1 MGVSRRVFCAEAVA
15 SAVVGKM
22 DTMSFAQNF
31 ADDAEA
37 AAKQNKELS
46 IMKPKKL
53 YFGAEMPFAEMYQA
67 CRKEASR
74 KKPVFFI
81 HKYFARRI
89 TANFRMALLG
99 LLSKEGDDI
108 YRQFY
113 EPSCNRKELSQLT
126 VLDPFVGGGT
136 TAFEALRFGCKVIA
150 NDLQPLSY
158 FVTKALVEPIDEK
171 RVKAAV
177 KKLEASVGARIKG
190 YYKTTCPKCGKD
202 ADTMYAFHVKKA
214 VAENGG
220 IPNRLFSSFVIAYKK
235 DTFTVVCPRCGKARS
250 NRLGSSPAPPCPALC
265 DRW

>member
-1 MGVSRRVFCAEAVA
+1 MSVSRRAFCAEAVA
-15 SAVVGKM
+15 SAVVAKM
-22 DTMSFAQNF
+22 VPEALAQSLESGNEEKSGLMEM
-31 ADDAEA
+31 D
-37 AAKQNKELS
+37 
-46 IMKPKKL
+46 PKRL

-89 TANFRMALLG
+89 TANFRMVLLG
-99 LLSKEGDDI
+99 LLSKEGDNL
-108 YRQFY
+108 YQQFY

-126 VLDPFVGGGT
+126 VLDPFIGGGT

-171 RVKAAV
+171 RVKASV
-177 KKLEASVGARIKG
+177 KKLETSVGTRIKG
-190 YYKTTCPKCGKD
+190 YYKTPCPKCGKR

-214 VAENGG
+214 VSEDGG
-220 IPNRLFSSFVIAYKK
+220 DHNRLFSSFIIAYKK
-235 DTFTVVCPRCGKARS
+235 DTFTVVCPKCGGLITIKGDIHKC
-250 NRLGSSPAPPCPALC
+250 NDCNYQV
-265 DRW
+265 